1 MLFRSELL
9 KERAAADQAATELQE
24 QLNDERALSARYKKT
39 MNAARVVAEAALAE
53 AKTLRAELDTY
64 RRNDPDAKP
73 EIAKTE
79 DSIPEELM
87 PMFEDIINGN
97 AEGKT
102 SLPVDTIKFEDAMKA
117 ARQAEEAKDFTS
129 ALWHYLTAAD
139 ADPTNASAQLSL
151 ARVHYAL
158 KHAENALKAYEK
170 ALKLGANRD
179 LNLENL
185 LKAAQPDKSNNK

>member
-1 MLFRSELL
+1 M
-9 KERAAADQAATELQE
+9 KE

-87 PMFEDIINGN
+87 PMFEDIVNGN

-102 SLPVDTIKFEDAMKA
+102 SLPVDKVKFEDAMKA
-117 ARQAEEAKDFTS
+117 ARQAEEAKDFAT

-139 ADPTNASAQLSL
+139 ADPTDASAQLSL
-151 ARVHYAL
+151 ARVHYAM
-158 KHAENALKAYEK
+158 KHAENALKAYER
-170 ALKLGANRD
+170 ALQLGANRD

-185 LKAAQPDKSNNK
+185 LKSAQSDNSSNK